1 MAADLQSLYL
11 LKTGGI
17 MVTDDNLTNK
27 NQITSSVNL
36 ESYETLKYLNKIG
49 KISLELFIK
58 KISFKNLTQKKY
70 VSFSIKK

>member
-1 MAADLQSLYL
+1 
-11 LKTGGI
+11 
-17 MVTDDNLTNK
+17 MVTDDNLINK

-58 KISFKNLTQKKY
+58 KISFKNLIQKNMFPFQLKNK
-70 VSFSIKK
+70 FIL